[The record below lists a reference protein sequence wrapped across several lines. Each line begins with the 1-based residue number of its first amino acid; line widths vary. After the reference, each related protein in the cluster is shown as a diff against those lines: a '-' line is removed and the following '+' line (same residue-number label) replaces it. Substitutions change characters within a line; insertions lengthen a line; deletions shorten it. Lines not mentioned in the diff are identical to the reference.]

1 MFVDT
6 NSNTSTKRSAHVPV
20 CNAFL
25 QFAGDTAEAMLIH
38 EWLHIAGQ
46 REDTNSTYGPNDP
59 PNSDQIQR
67 VVGEACDVPQ
77 IIDP

>member
-1 MFVDT
+1 
-6 NSNTSTKRSAHVPV
+6 
-20 CNAFL
+20 
-25 QFAGDTAEAMLIH
+25 MLIH